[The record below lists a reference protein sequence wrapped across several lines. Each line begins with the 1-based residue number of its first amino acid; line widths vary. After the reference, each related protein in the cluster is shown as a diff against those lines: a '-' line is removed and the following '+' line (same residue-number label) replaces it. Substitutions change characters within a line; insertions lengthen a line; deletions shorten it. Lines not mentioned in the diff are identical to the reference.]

1 MENTAQTID
10 LGQLTSAQIK
20 DLQQQ
25 IEVKRK
31 EEADK
36 EKRNKAAL
44 VDLTEDV
51 VDKHIDNF
59 VGLQGDLNQ
68 SILNLF
74 DDAKAIIDAR
84 AEVYGNKK
92 RDQES
97 HTLTKRDGSASIK
110 MGWNIKPTFDGTESE
125 GIAKI
130 KKYMS
135 SLAGDEQNEKIMME
149 FLNTFLK
156 TDAQG
161 NYNPQLVRKLNEKRE
176 VANSKLFDD
185 GMDII
190 EASIVDI
197 RTSMFAK
204 GYKLV
209 EVEPGVEK
217 RMEFYFSLR

>member
-1 MENTAQTID
+1 MENTTQTID
-10 LGQLTSAQIK
+10 LGQLTPAQIK
-20 DLQQQ
+20 ALQQQ
-25 IEVKRK
+25 IEAKQK
-31 EEADK
+31 EDADK

-74 DDAKAIIDAR
+74 DDAKTIIDAR

-92 RDQES
+92 REQES
-97 HTLTKRDGSASIK
+97 HTLTKRDGTASIK
-110 MGWNIKPTFDGTESE
+110 MGWNMKPTFDGTESE

-130 KKYMS
+130 KEYMS
-135 SLAGDEQNEKIMME
+135 SLAGDEKNEQIMME

-197 RTSMFAK
+197 RTSMFVK

-209 EVEPGVEK
+209 EVEDDVKK

>member
-1 MENTAQTID
+1 MENTTQTID
-10 LGQLTSAQIK
+10 LGQLTPAQIK
-20 DLQQQ
+20 ELQQQ
-25 IEVKRK
+25 IEAKRK

-74 DDAKAIIDAR
+74 DDAKTIIDAR

-92 RDQES
+92 REQES
-97 HTLTKRDGSASIK
+97 HTLTKRDGTASIK
-110 MGWNIKPTFDGTESE
+110 MGWNMKPTFDGTESE

-130 KKYMS
+130 KEYMS
-135 SLAGDEQNEKIMME
+135 SLAGDEKNEQIMME

-209 EVEPGVEK
+209 EVEDDVKK